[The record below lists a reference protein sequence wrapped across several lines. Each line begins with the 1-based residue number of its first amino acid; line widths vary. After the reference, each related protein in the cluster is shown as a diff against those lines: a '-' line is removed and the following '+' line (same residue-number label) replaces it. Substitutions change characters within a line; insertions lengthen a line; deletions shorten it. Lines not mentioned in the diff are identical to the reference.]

1 MTPILRTIE
10 LEFTILE
17 FHENTVVS
25 SVRENVILSKKQ
37 IFDIIDVCSG
47 NFEDKNFVYISKRI
61 HNYNV
66 DPTAYLSIEKTKNL
80 VGIAVVSD
88 ITSSLNMAQFE
99 KTFSKIPFEIFL
111 ELEDAINWTQNILKN
126 KKAGL

>member
-17 FHENTVVS
+17 FHKNFVVS
-25 SVRENVILSKKQ
+25 WVKENVVLSKKQ
-37 IFDIIDVCSG
+37 VFDLIDACSG
-47 NFEDKNFVYISKRI
+47 NYERKNFVYISNRI

-66 DPTAYLSIEKTKNL
+66 DPTVYLSLDKVKNL
-80 VGIAVVSD
+80 AGIAIVSD
-88 ITSSLNMAQFE
+88 KTSSLNMAQFE

-111 ELEDAINWTQNILKN
+111 ELEDAINWTQKILKN

>member
-17 FHENTVVS
+17 FHKDFVVS
-25 SVRENVILSKKQ
+25 RVRENVVLSKKQ
-37 IFDIIDVCSG
+37 VFDLVDACSG
-47 NFEDKNFVYISKRI
+47 NYERKNFVYISKRI
-61 HNYNV
+61 YNYNV
-66 DPTAYLSIEKTKNL
+66 DPTVYLNLETVKNL
-80 VGIAVVSD
+80 AGIAIVSD
-88 ITSSLNMAQFE
+88 KTSALNMALFE

-111 ELEDAINWTQNILKN
+111 ELEDAINWTHKILKN

>member
-17 FHENTVVS
+17 FHKNFVVS
-25 SVRENVILSKKQ
+25 RVRENVVLSKKQ
-37 IFDIIDVCSG
+37 VFDLIDACSG
-47 NFEDKNFVYISKRI
+47 HYEHKNFVYISKRV

-66 DPTAYLSIEKTKNL
+66 DPTVYLNL
-80 VGIAVVSD
+80 DKVENLAGIAIVSD
-88 ITSSLNMAQFE
+88 KTSAINMAQFE
-99 KTFSKIPFEIFL
+99 KTFSKIPFEIFI
-111 ELEDAINWTQNILKN
+111 ELEDAVDWTHRILKN

>member
-17 FHENTVVS
+17 FHENFVVS
-25 SVRENVILSKKQ
+25 WVREDVVLSEKQ
-37 IFDIIDVCSG
+37 VFDLIDACSG
-47 NFEDKNFVYISKRI
+47 NYERKNFVYISKRI
-61 HNYNV
+61 NNYNV
-66 DPTAYLSIEKTKNL
+66 DPTVYLSLDKVKNL
-80 VGIAVVSD
+80 AGIAIVSD
-88 ITSSLNMAQFE
+88 KTSSLNMAQFE

-111 ELEDAINWTQNILKN
+111 ELEDAINWTEKILKN

>member
-17 FHENTVVS
+17 FHKNFVVS
-25 SVRENVILSKKQ
+25 RVRENVVLSKKQ
-37 IFDIIDVCSG
+37 VFDLINACSG
-47 NFEDKNFVYISKRI
+47 HYEHKNFVYISKRV

-66 DPTAYLSIEKTKNL
+66 DPTVYLNL
-80 VGIAVVSD
+80 DKVENLAGIAIVSD
-88 ITSSLNMAQFE
+88 KTSAINMAQFE
-99 KTFSKIPFEIFL
+99 KTFSKIPFEIFI
-111 ELEDAINWTQNILKN
+111 ELEDAVDWTHRILKN

>member
-17 FHENTVVS
+17 FHKDFVVS
-25 SVRENVILSKKQ
+25 RVRENVVLSKKQ
-37 IFDIIDVCSG
+37 VFDLVDACSG
-47 NFEDKNFVYISKRI
+47 NYERKNFVYISKRI
-61 HNYNV
+61 YNYNV
-66 DPTAYLSIEKTKNL
+66 DPTVYLNLDTVKNL
-80 VGIAVVSD
+80 AGIAIVSD
-88 ITSSLNMAQFE
+88 KTSALNMALFE

-111 ELEDAINWTQNILKN
+111 ELEDAINWTHKILKN

>member
-17 FHENTVVS
+17 FHENFVVS
-25 SVRENVILSKKQ
+25 RIRENVVLSKKQ
-37 IFDIIDVCSG
+37 VFDLIDACSG
-47 NFEDKNFVYISKRI
+47 HYEHKNFVYISKRI

-66 DPTAYLSIEKTKNL
+66 DPTVYLSLDKVKNL
-80 VGIAVVSD
+80 TGIAIVSD
-88 ITSSLNMAQFE
+88 KTSSLNMAQFE
-99 KTFSKIPFEIFL
+99 KTFSKIPFEIFV
-111 ELEDAINWTQNILKN
+111 EMEDAINWTQKILKN

>member
-17 FHENTVVS
+17 FHENFVVS
-25 SVRENVILSKKQ
+25 RVKEDVVLSKKQ
-37 IFDIIDVCSG
+37 ILDLIDACSG
-47 NFEDKNFVYISKRI
+47 NYEGKKFVYISKRI

-66 DPTAYLSIEKTKNL
+66 DPTVYIDLNKVKNL
-80 VGIAVVSD
+80 AGIAIVSD
-88 ITSSLNMAQFE
+88 KTSSINMAQFE

-111 ELEDAINWTQNILKN
+111 ELEDAINWTQKILK
-126 KKAGL
+126 K